1 MATHLKWAESSL
13 NNDKGAIFH
22 EKCGGNLNGALVLQP
37 GNVYPF
43 TLIIYYFYSS
53 FSFKC
58 IYMYTQNKDASYEN
72 AVAVEK
78 RDSKEQNCQNENDGN
93 R

>member
-1 MATHLKWAESSL
+1 MY
-13 NNDKGAIFH
+13 IFI
-22 EKCGGNLNGALVLQP
+22 LL
-37 GNVYPF
+37 
-43 TLIIYYFYSS
+43 
-53 FSFKC
+53 
-58 IYMYTQNKDASYEN
+58 TQNKDASYEN